1 MSLAKLTSL
10 STQTLSLLLDH
21 QRLKTL
27 PSFSSASPSNTPE
40 FGGSSLLRITRN
52 LEQLRSGILALEA
65 KDGQSEAVK
74 LLRNQYER
82 MRGML
87 GGEGNVERCI
97 AFLFLTFEELTQ
109 GFSLDEEVSFPPT
122 SVTPPTPPAKDTEP
136 VYSRYTDDPEAA
148 YDEPGIM
155 LQTQQRMMNGC
166 PSSHLHFTLIVT
178 FVFDDRARRPSRPPI
193 ALYKPATGHFL
204 TD

>member
-1 MSLAKLTSL
+1 MSGCEGCLVGRVTWKGALL
-10 STQTLSLLLDH
+10 S
-21 QRLKTL
+21 
-27 PSFSSASPSNTPE
+27 F
-40 FGGSSLLRITRN
+40 
-52 LEQLRSGILALEA
+52 
-65 KDGQSEAVK
+65 
-74 LLRNQYER
+74 
-82 MRGML
+82 
-87 GGEGNVERCI
+87 
-97 AFLFLTFEELTQ
+97 FLTFEELTQ